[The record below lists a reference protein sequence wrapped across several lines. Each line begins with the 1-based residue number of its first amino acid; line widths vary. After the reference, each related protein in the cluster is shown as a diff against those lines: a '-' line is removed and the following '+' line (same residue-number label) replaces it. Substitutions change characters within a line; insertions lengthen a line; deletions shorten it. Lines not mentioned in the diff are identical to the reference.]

1 MYTLEI
7 IKIKHPYNKNEIVNE
22 DIVLILGYFDGVH
35 LAHQQV
41 IKEGVKVARKNNMK
55 AALMTFNRHPSLVYR
70 KLKRNSYSNLTQPNQ
85 KSKLIEALD
94 VDILYEV
101 FFNSEFGNLPPEDF
115 VEHYIVGLN
124 AKIVVAGY
132 DYTYGKPDI
141 ATMERLP
148 KYANGRFKI
157 VEIGEEKQSGET
169 ISSTMIRGYLD
180 EGEVEKANA
189 MLGYNYETEGF
200 VIHGDARGRELG
212 YPTANIYSHPYA
224 QIPGIGIYAVW
235 FTVKGERYMG
245 MASIGQNVTFK
256 DHADIT
262 VEVNVLDFNEE
273 IYGDDVKV
281 EWAARL
287 RGEVKFDGTDGLIK
301 QLEQDEIDTRAIL
314 EKEER

>member
-85 KSKLIEALD
+85 KAKLIEALD

-212 YPTANIYSHPYA
+212 
-224 QIPGIGIYAVW
+224 
-235 FTVKGERYMG
+235 
-245 MASIGQNVTFK
+245 
-256 DHADIT
+256 
-262 VEVNVLDFNEE
+262 
-273 IYGDDVKV
+273 
-281 EWAARL
+281 
-287 RGEVKFDGTDGLIK
+287 
-301 QLEQDEIDTRAIL
+301 
-314 EKEER
+314 